1 MLRDKLGRP
10 LEVLRISVIDKCNFR
25 CIFCM
30 PPDKEYNFLK
40 SSELLTPEEIESIVK
55 DFTKVGVK
63 KIRITGGEP
72 LLRRDLEE
80 IIERISKIKEV
91 KDIALTTNGNL
102 IINRLESLKKA
113 GLKRITFSIHSLDN
127 EKNKKIINRSVNLE
141 EILHAINYAKSLGVK
156 VKVNT
161 VLIKGFNDSE
171 ILNIAEYF
179 KKKRITVRFIEFMDV
194 GTLNGWALDKVITAE
209 EILNEIKKKY
219 EIVELGKDIKET
231 ALRYVYKDD
240 GVEFGIIA
248 SVSKPFCRG
257 CNRARLSADGK
268 LYTCLFSDR
277 GHDIRSVKNKKEYIE
292 KIWKKR
298 DDRYSELRFQERR
311 KRKVEMFKVGG

>member
-25 CIFCM
+25 CVFCM

-40 SSELLTPEEIESIVK
+40 SSELLTPEEIESLVK

-63 KIRITGGEP
+63 KVRITGGEP
-72 LLRRDLEE
+72 LLRKDLEE

-141 EILHAINYAKSLGVK
+141 EILHAIDYARSLGFK

-161 VLIKGFNDSE
+161 VLIKGFNDCE

-209 EILNEIKKKY
+209 EILNEIRKKY
-219 EIVELGKDIKET
+219 EIVELGKDLKDT

-248 SVSKPFCRG
+248 SVSRPFCRG

-268 LYTCLFSDR
+268 LYTCLFSNKGYDLKS
-277 GHDIRSVKNKKEYIE
+277 IKNKKEYIE
-292 KIWKKR
+292 EIWKKR